1 MKARRIVWVTGKGT
15 PLMATTEP
23 LLSRRILI
31 MAADG
36 FEQSELEVPL
46 ERLQDAGAEIDIAS
60 LEMGDITGWDED
72 DWGDEI
78 EVNLKIS
85 DVHIDNYDALILPG
99 GQINPDLLRVDDDAV
114 ALIRDFAATGKP
126 VAAICHAPWLLIEA
140 GLAKGRR
147 LTCYKSI
154 RTDVA
159 NAGAEVVDEA
169 VVIDGNIITSRCPD
183 DLPAFC
189 DAIVEALQDKS

>member
-1 MKARRIVWVTGKGT
+1 MANAV
-15 PLMATTEP
+15 PLK
-23 LLSRRILI
+23 SRRILI

-46 ERLQDAGAEIDIAS
+46 ERLQDAGANIDIAS
-60 LEMGDITGWDED
+60 IEKGDITGWDED

-78 EVNLKIS
+78 EVDVKIS
-85 DVHIDNYDALILPG
+85 DVDIDDFDALILPG
-99 GQINPDLLRVDDDAV
+99 GQINPDLLRVNEAAV
-114 ALIRDFAATGKP
+114 SLIRDFAATGKP

-140 GLAKGRR
+140 GLVNGRR

-159 NAGAEVVDEA
+159 NAGATVVDEA
-169 VVIDGNIITSRCPD
+169 VVVDGNIITSRCPD

-189 DAIVEALQDKS
+189 DAIIEALATSEVSA

>member
-1 MKARRIVWVTGKGT
+1 
-15 PLMATTEP
+15 MATTEP
-23 LLSRRILI
+23 LSSRRILI

-78 EVNLKIS
+78 EVDLKIS

>member
-1 MKARRIVWVTGKGT
+1 MANAV
-15 PLMATTEP
+15 PLT
-23 LLSRRILI
+23 SRRILI

-46 ERLQDAGAEIDIAS
+46 ERLQDAGANIDIAS
-60 LEMGDITGWDED
+60 IEKGDITGWDED

-78 EVNLKIS
+78 EVDVKIS
-85 DVHIDNYDALILPG
+85 DVDIDDFDALILPG
-99 GQINPDLLRVDDDAV
+99 GQINPDLLRVNEAAV
-114 ALIRDFAATGKP
+114 SLIRDFAATGKP

-140 GLAKGRR
+140 GLVNGRR

-159 NAGAEVVDEA
+159 NAGATVVDEA
-169 VVIDGNIITSRCPD
+169 VVVDGNIITSRCPD

-189 DAIVEALQDKS
+189 DAIIEALATSEVSA

>member
-1 MKARRIVWVTGKGT
+1 
-15 PLMATTEP
+15 MATTEP

-78 EVNLKIS
+78 EVDLKIS

>member
-1 MKARRIVWVTGKGT
+1 
-15 PLMATTEP
+15 MAPTEP
-23 LLSRRILI
+23 LSSRRILI

-46 ERLQDAGAEIDIAS
+46 ERLQDAGAKIDIAS

-78 EVNLKIS
+78 EVDLKIS

-189 DAIVEALQDKS
+189 DAIIEALQDKS

>member
-1 MKARRIVWVTGKGT
+1 
-15 PLMATTEP
+15 MATTEP
-23 LLSRRILI
+23 LSSRRILI

-46 ERLQDAGAEIDIAS
+46 ERLQDAGAKIDIAS

-78 EVNLKIS
+78 EVDLKIS

>member
-1 MKARRIVWVTGKGT
+1 MANAV
-15 PLMATTEP
+15 PLT
-23 LLSRRILI
+23 SRRILI

-46 ERLQDAGAEIDIAS
+46 ERLQDAGANIDIAS
-60 LEMGDITGWDED
+60 IEMGDITGWDED

-78 EVNLKIS
+78 EVDVKIS
-85 DVHIDNYDALILPG
+85 DVDIDDFDALILPG
-99 GQINPDLLRVDDDAV
+99 GQINPDLLRVNEAAV
-114 ALIRDFAATGKP
+114 SLIRDFAATGKP

-140 GLAKGRR
+140 GLVNGRR

-159 NAGAEVVDEA
+159 NAGATVVDEA
-169 VVIDGNIITSRCPD
+169 VVVDGNIITSRCPD

-189 DAIVEALQDKS
+189 DAIIEALATSEVSA

>member
-1 MKARRIVWVTGKGT
+1 MEDAQ
-15 PLMATTEP
+15 
-23 LLSRRILI
+23 LLSSRRILI
-31 MAADG
+31 VATDG

-46 ERLQDAGAEIDIAS
+46 ERLQDAGADIDIAS
-60 LEMGDITGWDED
+60 IEMGDITGWDEN
-72 DWGDEI
+72 DWGDDI
-78 EVNLKIS
+78 EVDLKIS
-85 DVHIDNYDALILPG
+85 DVKIEDYDALVLPG
-99 GQINPDLLRVDDDAV
+99 GQINPDVLRVEKDAV

-147 LTCYKSI
+147 LTSYKSI

-159 NAGAEVVDEA
+159 NAGADVVDEP

-183 DLPAFC
+183 DLEAFC
-189 DAIVEALQDKS
+189 DAIVQMLVDEGVST

>member
-1 MKARRIVWVTGKGT
+1 MANAV
-15 PLMATTEP
+15 PLT
-23 LLSRRILI
+23 SRRILI

-46 ERLQDAGAEIDIAS
+46 ERLQDAGANIDIAS
-60 LEMGDITGWDED
+60 IEMGDITGWDED

-78 EVNLKIS
+78 EVDVKIS
-85 DVHIDNYDALILPG
+85 DVDIDDFDALILPG
-99 GQINPDLLRVDDDAV
+99 GQINPDLLRVNEAAV
-114 ALIRDFAATGKP
+114 SLIRDFAATGKP

-140 GLAKGRR
+140 GLANGRR

-154 RTDVA
+154 RTDLA
-159 NAGAEVVDEA
+159 NAGATVVDEA
-169 VVIDGNIITSRCPD
+169 VVVDGNIITSRCPD

-189 DAIVEALQDKS
+189 DAIIEALATSEVSA

>member
-1 MKARRIVWVTGKGT
+1 
-15 PLMATTEP
+15 MATTEP

-78 EVNLKIS
+78 EVDLKIS

-189 DAIVEALQDKS
+189 DAIIEALQDKS

>member
-1 MKARRIVWVTGKGT
+1 
-15 PLMATTEP
+15 MATTEP
-23 LLSRRILI
+23 LSSRRILI

-78 EVNLKIS
+78 EVDLKIS

-189 DAIVEALQDKS
+189 DAIIEALQDKS